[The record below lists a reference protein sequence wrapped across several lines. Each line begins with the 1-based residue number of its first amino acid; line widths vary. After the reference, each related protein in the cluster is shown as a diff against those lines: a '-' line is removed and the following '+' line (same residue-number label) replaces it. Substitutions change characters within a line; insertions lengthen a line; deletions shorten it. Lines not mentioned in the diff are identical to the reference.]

1 VPSTAT
7 IKDDSVVLGAVKAAE
22 AAARV
27 EAPTVGENLG
37 AYMESENVAVHRF
50 VCTDPGYVGW
60 TWAVTVA
67 RAPRSKTPTI
77 CDVVLL
83 PGDGALVAPAWVPWS
98 ERIRPGDLG
107 VGDVL
112 PTSRDDP
119 RLVPGYSGEA
129 DVDGAAGEEP
139 LGVMRWVWGVG
150 RARVLSSW
158 GRDIAADRW
167 DVGDFGPHAE
177 MAQAAS
183 MHCGTCGFIVTIG
196 GPLGQGFGVCANE
209 MSPAD
214 GRMVSVGYGC
224 GAHSQVAIDVVPTML
239 VPTMLTEREEDVAVE
254 LGHS

>member
-1 VPSTAT
+1 MPSTAT
-7 IKDDSVVLGAVKAAE
+7 IKDDSIVLDAVEAAE
-22 AAARV
+22 AAARA
-27 EAPTVGENLG
+27 EASTVGENLG

-50 VCTDPGYVGW
+50 ACTDPGYVGW
-60 TWAVTVA
+60 VWAVTVA
-67 RAPRSKTPTI
+67 RAPRIKTPTI

-112 PTSRDDP
+112 PTSTDDP
-119 RLVPGYSGEA
+119 RLVPGYTGEA

-150 RARVLSSW
+150 RERVLSPW

-167 DVGDFGPHAE
+167 DVGDFGPHSE

-183 MHCGTCGFIVTIG
+183 MHCGTCGFLVTIG

-224 GAHSQVAIDVVPTML
+224 GAHSQVAIDIVPT
-239 VPTMLTEREEDVAVE
+239 TLTEREEDVAVE